1 MKRKLLIVLAALVAV
16 TSQAQHKYLGGDISL
31 LPSYEKQGTVY
42 KDFNGKTIELLPY
55 LKQLGWN
62 AIRVRLFV
70 DPQNAPE
77 SHKGE
82 GVCQDLDYVIEFS
95 KQIKQAG
102 LKLMLDFHYSDTWAD
117 PAKQFTPKRWEN
129 ADIQQLA
136 DSVFA
141 YTRTSLQTMR
151 RAGVIPDMIQVGP
164 KIRR

>member
-70 DPQNAPE
+70 DPQTLPKVTKAKACVKILITSSNFQ
-77 SHKGE
+77 SR
-82 GVCQDLDYVIEFS
+82 LS
-95 KQIKQAG
+95 KQA
-102 LKLMLDFHYSDTWAD
+102 
-117 PAKQFTPKRWEN
+117 
-129 ADIQQLA
+129 
-136 DSVFA
+136 
-141 YTRTSLQTMR
+141 
-151 RAGVIPDMIQVGP
+151 
-164 KIRR
+164 